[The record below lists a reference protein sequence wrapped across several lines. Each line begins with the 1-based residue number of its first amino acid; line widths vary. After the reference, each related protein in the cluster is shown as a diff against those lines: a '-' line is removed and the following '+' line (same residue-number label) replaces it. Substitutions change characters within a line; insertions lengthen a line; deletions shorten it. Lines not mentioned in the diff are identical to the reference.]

1 MMRTGRFLDQTE
13 LPTCVDLDVKS
24 CRTEVRE
31 ATEQSQE
38 NSIGHRHHLT
48 PRQRL
53 WRSDPFRATYCGTAQ
68 SRVQPAGAPG
78 CDAMKK
84 KVDPRIRALLEECV
98 ANNHRGVIVL
108 VGDKARD
115 QVVNIHYML
124 SKLTVA
130 ARPSVLWCYKTE
142 LGFSSNKKKRMKIIK
157 KRVKQGLIDPTRD
170 DPFELFISATQIR
183 FAYYSESQKILGNT
197 YGMCVLQDFEAL
209 SPNLLARTVETVSGG
224 GVVLLL
230 LKSMSSLRQLYSLTM
245 DSHARYRTEAHAKVV
260 GRFNERFILSLA
272 DNPAALVVD
281 DELNVLPISTMS
293 RAMASSSA
301 SAAARKVAAAGGAPA
316 EAQDSP
322 ELRELKQS
330 LADTLPIGPL
340 VAKART
346 VDQARALLRF
356 EEAISEKTLRST
368 VALTASRGR
377 GKSAA
382 LGLAVAAAVAH
393 DYSNIFVTSPSPE
406 NLRTFFA
413 FLFVGFDALEFQEH
427 TDYEIIQSTD
437 PAMAGVIVRV
447 NIFRNHRQTIQYV
460 APTDASQS
468 LAQAELLVIDE
479 AAAIPLPVVR
489 SLLGPYLVFMC
500 STVTGYEG
508 TGRSLSL
515 KLIEQLRSNSVPA
528 QIGVAGNGR
537 GSGATVAGGT
547 AGRVFREVQMKV
559 PIRYGENDPVEAW
572 LYDLLC
578 LEAGG
583 VRQTLTAGAPH
594 PNDCQLYYVE
604 RDALFSRHRVSEAFL
619 HRVMALFVA
628 SHYKN
633 SPNDL
638 QMLSDAPA
646 HALFVLLAPTRPDTD
661 KLPDVLCAIQV
672 CLEGRISSKSA
683 KTSMSRGHRASGDL
697 IPWTLSQQYQDSDFA
712 TLSGARILR
721 VATHP
726 DVQKMGYGTR
736 ALKLLIDYYRGQAGV
751 SLRLPGGVERKEGD
765 DDAKMDDGDDK
776 EDGEGDAGLLVEQ
789 IAPRQKIPPL
799 LRRLDERA
807 PDVLDY
813 LGVSYGLTQGLFN
826 FWSRLGFSPLYMRLT
841 ANELTGEH
849 TCIMATTSVAQ
860 DADTVER
867 NTKWLSDFH
876 TDFRRRFV
884 HLLGYQFRS
893 LPPGLAL
900 AILEPRGDGAG
911 ARGGKKKTVA
921 QLKDIFSPYD
931 LRRLESYARQLVDY
945 HVVVDMLPMLAQQ
958 YMLGGFGDKSDISLS
973 PAQAAILM
981 SLGLQH
987 KTVSALEKELG
998 LPSSQILAL
1007 FNKVVRKF
1015 SALLRNLE
1023 EADLAAQIGPSDHVA
1038 AAEAALPQEGL
1049 DQSLDADLEGKGD
1062 EEAESA
1068 DDDAEEEQKGKGKGK
1083 GKEKEEK
1090 KKKKKEKKKRNAYEV
1105 AGEDGQWKDA
1115 LDRVM
1120 KSGETPNLVSIKTTK
1135 RKPEDG
1141 SGSDRKKKKTKGRK
1155 SVT

>member
-1 MMRTGRFLDQTE
+1 
-13 LPTCVDLDVKS
+13 
-24 CRTEVRE
+24 
-31 ATEQSQE
+31 
-38 NSIGHRHHLT
+38 
-48 PRQRL
+48 
-53 WRSDPFRATYCGTAQ
+53 
-68 SRVQPAGAPG
+68 
-78 CDAMKK
+78 MKK
-84 KVDPRIRALLEECV
+84 KVDPRIRSLLEECV
-98 ANNHRGVIVL
+98 ANNHRGIIVL

-130 ARPSVLWCYKTE
+130 ARPSVLWCYKNE

-245 DSHARYRTEAHAKVV
+245 DSHARYRTEAHSTVV

-272 DNPAALVVD
+272 DNPAALVAD
-281 DELNVLPISTMS
+281 DELNVLPISSLS
-293 RAMASSSA
+293 RAMPSSAA

-316 EAQDSP
+316 EAQDTP
-322 ELRELKQS
+322 ELADLKQS
-330 LADTLPIGPL
+330 LGDTLPIGPL
-340 VAKART
+340 VAKTRT

-356 EEAISEKTLRST
+356 EEAIAEKTLRST

-437 PAMAGVIVRV
+437 PALMGVIVRV
-447 NIFRNHRQTIQYV
+447 NIFRNHRQTVQYV
-460 APTDASQS
+460 APTEAARS

-479 AAAIPLPVVR
+479 AAAIPLPVVK
-489 SLLGPYLVFMC
+489 SLLGPYLVFLC

-515 KLIEQLRSNSVPA
+515 KLVEQLRSSAVPA
-528 QIGVAGNGR
+528 HVGSKAGAGP
-537 GSGATVAGGT
+537 AAAGGT
-547 AGRVFREVQMKV
+547 AGRVFREVQMAV
-559 PIRYGENDPVEAW
+559 PIRYGEDDPVEAW

-594 PNDCQLYYVE
+594 PSACELYYVE
-604 RDALFSRHRVSEAFL
+604 RDALFSRHRASEAFL
-619 HRVMALFVA
+619 HRVMSLFVA

-646 HALFVLLAPTRPDTD
+646 HSLFVLLAPTRSDTD

-672 CLEGRISSKSA
+672 CLEGRISSTSA
-683 KTSMSRGHRASGDL
+683 KASMSRGHRASGDL
-697 IPWTLSQQYQDSDFA
+697 IPWTLSQQFQDSDFA

-726 DVQKMGYGTR
+726 DVQRMGYGTR
-736 ALKLLIDYYRGQAGV
+736 ALKLLVDYYRGDVGV
-751 SLRLPGGVERKEGD
+751 GMRAP
-765 DDAKMDDGDDK
+765 DGDDAAG
-776 EDGEGDAGLLVEQ
+776 DGEGGGEDVDEGRTAGDVGLLQET
-789 IAPRQKIPPL
+789 IAPRRRIPPL

-807 PDVLDY
+807 ADALDY

-826 FWSRLGFSPLYMRLT
+826 FWSRLGLSPLYMRLT
-841 ANELTGEH
+841 ANDLTGEH
-849 TCIMATTSVAQ
+849 TCIMVTTAVTRGT
-860 DADTVER
+860 DAEAR
-867 NTKWLSDFH
+867 NARWLADFH

-884 HLLGYQFRS
+884 QLLGYEFRT

-900 AILEPRGDGAG
+900 AILEPQGGGGRLC
-911 ARGGKKKTVA
+911 GGKKKTIA
-921 QLKDIFSPYD
+921 QLKEIFSPYD

-945 HVVVDMLPMLAQQ
+945 HVVVDMLPILARQ
-958 YMLGGFGDKSDISLS
+958 YVLGGFGDKSDISLS

-987 KTVSALEKELG
+987 KSVSTLEGELG
-998 LPSSQILAL
+998 LPASQVLAL
-1007 FNKVVRKF
+1007 FNKVIRKM
-1015 SALLRNLE
+1015 SSLLRSLE
-1023 EADLAAQIGPSDHVA
+1023 EADLAARIGPSDHVA
-1038 AAEAALPQEGL
+1038 AAEAALPAKAL
-1049 DQSLDADLEGKGD
+1049 DQSLDADLE
-1062 EEAESA
+1062 E
-1068 DDDAEEEQKGKGKGK
+1068 
-1083 GKEKEEK
+1083 
-1090 KKKKKEKKKRNAYEV
+1090 
-1105 AGEDGQWKDA
+1105 AGEPTSGAAGTGGRAEKPRRDYAIVGEEGQWGEA
-1115 LDRVM
+1115 LARAA
-1120 KSGETPNLVSIKTTK
+1120 KAGEAPHLVSIKTAK
-1135 RKPEDG
+1135 RKKAGDG
-1141 SGSDRKKKKTKGRK
+1141 DGGGDKKEKRKRSKKG
-1155 SVT
+1155 

>member
-1 MMRTGRFLDQTE
+1 VT
-13 LPTCVDLDVKS
+13 DVY
-24 CRTEVRE
+24 RRGDDGF
-31 ATEQSQE
+31 
-38 NSIGHRHHLT
+38 IGAS
-48 PRQRL
+48 PRQRANRPEGTSL
-53 WRSDPFRATYCGTAQ
+53 RDGTAALLL
-68 SRVQPAGAPG
+68 VK
-78 CDAMKK
+78 MKK
-84 KVDPRIRALLEECV
+84 KVDPRIRTLLEECV
-98 ANNHRGVIVL
+98 SNNHRGVIVL

-115 QVVNIHYML
+115 QVVNLHYML

-245 DSHARYRTEAHAKVV
+245 DSHARYRTEAHSKVV

-272 DNPAALVVD
+272 NNPAALVVD
-281 DELNVLPISTMS
+281 DELNVLPISSMS
-293 RAMASSSA
+293 RGMVSSPA
-301 SAAARKVAAAGGAPA
+301 SAAARKVAAAGGMPA
-316 EAQDSP
+316 EAQDTP
-322 ELRELKQS
+322 ELTELKQS
-330 LADTLPIGPL
+330 LVDTLPIGPL
-340 VAKART
+340 VAKTRT

-413 FLFVGFDALEFQEH
+413 FLFVGFDAMEFQEH

-437 PAMAGVIVRV
+437 PAMSGVIVRV
-447 NIFRNHRQTIQYV
+447 NIFRNHRQTVQYV
-460 APTDASQS
+460 APTDASRS

-479 AAAIPLPVVR
+479 AAAIPLPVVK

-515 KLIEQLRSNSVPA
+515 KLIEQLRSSSVPA
-528 QIGVAGNGR
+528 LGGAKGGGL
-537 GSGATVAGGT
+537 GSS
-547 AGRVFREVQMKV
+547 GRVFREVQMKV
-559 PIRYGENDPVEAW
+559 PIRYGGNDPVEAW

-594 PNDCQLYYVE
+594 PNDCELYYVE
-604 RDALFSRHRVSEAFL
+604 RDALFSRHRASEAFL

-646 HALFVLLAPTRPDTD
+646 HSLFVLIAPTRADTD

-672 CLEGRISSKSA
+672 CLEGQISSKSA

-726 DVQKMGYGTR
+726 EVQKMGYGTR
-736 ALKLLIDYYRGQAGV
+736 ALKLLIDYHRGQTGV
-751 SLRLPGGVERKEGD
+751 SLRMPGDTGGSGADED
-765 DDAKMDDGDDK
+765 DDDVDMDD
-776 EDGEGDAGLLVEQ
+776 EGATGSKPGLLVEQ
-789 IAPRQKIPPL
+789 IAPRRKIPPL

-841 ANELTGEH
+841 PNELTGEH

-860 DADTVER
+860 DPDTVER
-867 NTKWLSDFH
+867 NTKWLADFH

-884 HLLGYQFRS
+884 HLLGYEFRS

-900 AILEPRGDGAG
+900 AILEPRGDAAG
-911 ARGGKKKTVA
+911 SRGGKKKTVA
-921 QLKDIFSPYD
+921 QLKEIFSPYD
-931 LRRLESYARQLVDY
+931 LRRLESYARQLIDY
-945 HVVVDMLPMLAQQ
+945 HVVVDMLPVIAKQ

-998 LPSSQILAL
+998 LPSNQILAL
-1007 FNKVVRKF
+1007 FNKVIRKF

-1038 AAEAALPQEGL
+1038 AAEAALPREGL
-1049 DQSLDADLEGKGD
+1049 EQSLDADLEDKKYNAVEDGQ
-1062 EEAESA
+1062 EEV
-1068 DDDAEEEQKGKGKGK
+1068 DDDKAAKTQ
-1083 GKEKEEK
+1083 K
-1090 KKKKKEKKKRNAYEV
+1090 KKTQDGETGKKKSGYEI
-1105 AGEDGQWKDA
+1105 AGEDAQWKDA
-1115 LDRVM
+1115 LD
-1120 KSGETPNLVSIKTTK
+1120 KAAKAGETPNLVSIKTTK
-1135 RKPEDG
+1135 RKTEASD
-1141 SGSDRKKKKTKGRK
+1141 GSDRKRKKKTKK
-1155 SVT
+1155 SMT

>member
-1 MMRTGRFLDQTE
+1 MLGRLAGKAEFGRLAGTRPRARAFLS
-13 LPTCVDLDVKS
+13 LL
-24 CRTEVRE
+24 
-31 ATEQSQE
+31 
-38 NSIGHRHHLT
+38 L
-48 PRQRL
+48 L
-53 WRSDPFRATYCGTAQ
+53 
-68 SRVQPAGAPG
+68 SR
-78 CDAMKK
+78 MKK
-84 KVDPRIRALLEECV
+84 KVDPRIRTLLEECV

-130 ARPSVLWCYKTE
+130 ARPSVLWCYKNE

-183 FAYYSESQKILGNT
+183 FAYYSESHKILGNT

-245 DSHARYRTEAHAKVV
+245 DSHARYRTEAHSKIV

-281 DELNVLPISTMS
+281 DELNVLPISS
-293 RAMASSSA
+293 SARAMASAGA
-301 SAAARKVAAAGGAPA
+301 SAAARRIAAAGGAPA
-316 EAQDSP
+316 EAKDPP
-322 ELRELKQS
+322 ELSELKTS
-330 LADTLPIGPL
+330 LSDTLPIGPL
-340 VAKART
+340 AAKTRT

-460 APTDASQS
+460 APTDAARS

-489 SLLGPYLVFMC
+489 SLLGPYLVFLC

-515 KLIEQLRSNSVPA
+515 KLIEQLRSNSIPSA
-528 QIGVAGNGR
+528 AGTSGVAG
-537 GSGATVAGGT
+537 AGT
-547 AGRVFREVQMKV
+547 TGRVFREVQMKV
-559 PIRYGENDPVEAW
+559 PIRYGEKDPVEAW

-604 RDALFSRHRVSEAFL
+604 RDSLFSRHRASEAFL

-751 SLRLPGGVERKEGD
+751 SMRLPGGLERDVSGD
-765 DDAKMDDGDDK
+765 ESGAKDGDNGD
-776 EDGEGDAGLLVEQ
+776 EEGETNSGPGLLAEN
-789 IAPRQKIPPL
+789 IAPRRKMPPL

-849 TCIMATTSVAQ
+849 TCIMATTSVAP

-876 TDFRRRFV
+876 SDFRRRFV
-884 HLLGYQFRS
+884 HLLGYEFRS

-900 AILEPRGDGAG
+900 AILEPRDGAAG
-911 ARGGKKKTVA
+911 SRGGKKKTVT
-921 QLKDIFSPYD
+921 QLKDIFSSYD
-931 LRRLESYARQLVDY
+931 LRRLESYSRQLVDY
-945 HVVVDMLPMLAQQ
+945 HVIVDMLPMLAQQ

-987 KTVSALEKELG
+987 KSVSALEKELG

-1023 EADLAAQIGPSDHVA
+1023 ETHIAAQIGPSNHVA
-1038 AAEAALPQEGL
+1038 AADAALPREGL
-1049 DQSLDADLEGKGD
+1049 EQSLDADLEGKDD
-1062 EEAESA
+1062 EN
-1068 DDDAEEEQKGKGKGK
+1068 DAEESGGDDIKREGKTAKTAER
-1083 GKEKEEK
+1083 KE
-1090 KKKKKEKKKRNAYEV
+1090 AGYEI
-1105 AGEDGQWKDA
+1105 AGEDAQWKDA
-1115 LDRVM
+1115 LDRAA
-1120 KSGETPNLVSIKTTK
+1120 KAGEAPNLVSIKTTK
-1135 RKPEDG
+1135 RKPDANDEG
-1141 SGSDRKKKKTKGRK
+1141 EHKKKKKKTKGRK
-1155 SVT
+1155 SIA

>member
-1 MMRTGRFLDQTE
+1 
-13 LPTCVDLDVKS
+13 
-24 CRTEVRE
+24 
-31 ATEQSQE
+31 
-38 NSIGHRHHLT
+38 
-48 PRQRL
+48 
-53 WRSDPFRATYCGTAQ
+53 
-68 SRVQPAGAPG
+68 
-78 CDAMKK
+78 MKK
-84 KVDPRIRALLEECV
+84 KVDPRIRTLLEECV

-245 DSHARYRTEAHAKVV
+245 DSHARYRTEAHSKVV
-260 GRFNERFILSLA
+260 GRFNERFLLSLA

-281 DELNVLPISTMS
+281 DELNVLPISSSS
-293 RAMASSSA
+293 RAMASAGA
-301 SAAARKVAAAGGAPA
+301 SAAARRVAAAGGAPA
-316 EAQDSP
+316 EAQDAP
-322 ELRELKQS
+322 ELRDLKTS

-437 PAMAGVIVRV
+437 PALAGVIVRV

-460 APTDASQS
+460 APTDAARS

-479 AAAIPLPVVR
+479 AAAIPLPVVK

-515 KLIEQLRSNSVPA
+515 KLIEQLRSNSVPSL
-528 QIGVAGNGR
+528 AGAP
-537 GSGATVAGGT
+537 SGGGAGT
-547 AGRVFREVQMKV
+547 TGRVFREVQMKV
-559 PIRYGENDPVEAW
+559 PIRYGEKDPVEAW

-594 PNDCQLYYVE
+594 PSDCQLYYVE
-604 RDALFSRHRVSEAFL
+604 RDALFSRHRASEAFL

-672 CLEGRISSKSA
+672 CLEGRISSSSA

-736 ALKLLIDYYRGQAGV
+736 ALKLLIEYYRGQAGV
-751 SLRLPGGVERKEGD
+751 SMRMPGGVKRSG
-765 DDAKMDDGDDK
+765 DDGDIADAAGGTDDEK
-776 EDGEGDAGLLVEQ
+776 EGKTGAGAGLLVEQ
-789 IAPRQKIPPL
+789 IAPRRKMPPL

-876 TDFRRRFV
+876 SDFRRRFV
-884 HLLGYQFRS
+884 HLLGYEFRS

-900 AILEPRGDGAG
+900 AILEPRDDQAG
-911 ARGGKKKTVA
+911 SRGGKKKTVE

-931 LRRLESYARQLVDY
+931 LRRLESYSRQLVDY

-958 YMLGGFGDKSDISLS
+958 YMLGGFGGKCDISLS

-1023 EADLAAQIGPSDHVA
+1023 ETDVAAQIGPSDHVA
-1038 AAEAALPQEGL
+1038 AADAALPREGL
-1049 DQSLDADLEGKGD
+1049 EQSLDADLEGKDDD
-1062 EEAESA
+1062 EESA
-1068 DDDAEEEQKGKGKGK
+1068 GDGSDDDGAKGRKDKA
-1083 GKEKEEK
+1083 
-1090 KKKKKEKKKRNAYEV
+1090 KKKKEVKKGSGYDI
-1105 AGEDGQWKDA
+1105 AGEDAQWKEA
-1115 LDRVM
+1115 LERAA
-1120 KSGETPNLVSIKTTK
+1120 KAGEAPNLVSIKTSK
-1135 RKPEDG
+1135 RKPGADDE
-1141 SGSDRKKKKTKGRK
+1141 SDRKKKKKKAKGRK
-1155 SVT
+1155 SMT